1 MNKRPK
7 LDHVKWVK
15 SKGRVYAY
23 FNTGQKKAS
32 GAVIYK
38 RLPVYPSDGFY
49 ASYAAFLGGRTKRVA
64 DNTYTVAQMADDYLA
79 SNEYA
84 RKAEGTRK
92 LYRIQLTKVTQHLG
106 KFPVTDLQAK
116 DIRSV
121 LVNED
126 WGAATQ
132 NAFVAVV
139 GAIFRW
145 GRRWDKT
152 KLTPTQG
159 IDKEKTGEHDAWPK
173 SILKAALE
181 AEDDRIRLAAHLLYY
196 TGQRI
201 GDVCEMLWNN
211 IEDDDIHVVQQK
223 TGADLWIPL
232 HRNLRA
238 ELARTP
244 KKALTILSGAEGGRP
259 SVWVLRKELQA
270 FTRALGVETVP
281 HGLRKNAVIA
291 LLEAGCTVPE
301 VCAITGQTH
310 EMAEHYAKQVNK
322 RMLGKAAMLKFE
334 GRPKTG
340 TGNRGE
346 NQ

>member
-1 MNKRPK
+1 MNKPPK

-15 SKGRVYAY
+15 SKGKIYPY

-38 RLPVYPSDGFY
+38 RLPAYPSEGFY

-64 DNTYTVAQMADDYLA
+64 NDTYTVAQLTEDYLS

-92 LYRIQLTKVTQHLG
+92 LYRIQLTKVTQYLG
-106 KFPVTDLQAK
+106 KFPATDLHTR

-121 LVNED
+121 LLNED

-152 KLTPTQG
+152 TLTPTQG
-159 IDKEKTGEHDAWPK
+159 IDKEATGEHLPWPK
-173 SILKAALE
+173 PILQAALE

-201 GDVCEMLWNN
+201 GDVCAMQWGN
-211 IEDDDIHVVQQK
+211 IEGTDIHVVQQK
-223 TGADLWIPL
+223 TGTELWIPL
-232 HRNLRA
+232 HRELRD

-244 KKALTILSGAEGGRP
+244 KKALTILSGKEGGRP
-259 SVWVLRKELQA
+259 SQWQLRKDLQA
-270 FTRALGVETVP
+270 FTQALGTKTVP

-291 LLEAGCTVPE
+291 LLEESCTVPE
-301 VCAITGQTH
+301 VSAITGQTH
-310 EMAEHYAKQVNK
+310 EMVEYYAKRVNK
-322 RMLGKAAMLKFE
+322 RKLGKAAMLKFE
-334 GRPKTG
+334 GRPKSG
-340 TGNRGE
+340 TGKPGKTA
-346 NQ
+346 